1 MYKIGRLE
9 KGITLISL
17 VITIILLLILAGVS
31 IAILTGDNGLLER
44 ARTAR
49 ENTEKAEYKEIIRMA
64 QTEENITTD
73 RLRGKETKLNGIAE
87 ILNKDKK
94 LGEGTGTQITKEYQD
109 KENPR
114 LVIKTKEGWVYIV
127 TVDGIEEL
135 GKVEENIP
143 LDIEIKN
150 GDIKYLCDPDYWTDT
165 DVEVSLSIEKEEY
178 KEFNIQYSYDLKTWK
193 DYTEKLVV
201 EKNKEIYSRLSTGA
215 SVSKSYATGNVT
227 NIDKDKPTIGGITEG
242 FTIVSGNTGTITVS
256 SISDTGGSGLS
267 GIYISTSSTKPTA
280 KGVTWT
286 ENTASSYKKTVTT
299 GGTYYVWVKDSAG
312 NVSDAK
318 TCTVTAET
326 AIAKVENI
334 YYSSIANAINSI
346 SSSGNVVM
354 CTDTTEHVTIPSG
367 KNINLNTNSK
377 TITGILK
384 NNGTV
389 TISGGG
395 SIWYHTGYAMINNA
409 NATLESGSISL
420 ASGGYE
426 AVYNKG
432 TFIMRGGNISSSG
445 NVAVMN
451 NKKFYMTAGTLSGAN
466 YALVTRGENAV
477 SSITGGNIENNSTA
491 HFAIQVDDNGA
502 AYIYNTTITS
512 PQYAIALASNNSY
525 GHGVRLIDC
534 NISGR
539 LVNNTTGTF
548 TEVVRTST
556 GYNIYYYDS
565 IASVSAVQFP
575 TWTSAND
582 QDDLIWH
589 EGQIGTRSG
598 SRCFWYE
605 VKKSEHNNET
615 GKYNTHIYAD
625 NVCKDGFSYT
635 VK

>member
-44 ARTAR
+44 ARIAR

-114 LVIKTKEGWVYIV
+114 LVIKTKEDWVYIV

-150 GDIKYLCDPDYWTDT
+150 GDIKYLCDPDYWTNT
-165 DVEVSLSIEKEEY
+165 DVEVSLNIEKEEY

-318 TCTVTAET
+318 TCTVTVAT
-326 AIAKVENI
+326 AIAKVENTN
-334 YYSSIANAINSI
+334 YSSINKAIEAI
-346 SSSGNVVM
+346 SSSGTVAILNDTRENVV
-354 CTDTTEHVTIPSG
+354 IPQG
-367 KNINLNTNSK
+367 KDI
-377 TITGILK
+377 
-384 NNGTV
+384 
-389 TISGGG
+389 
-395 SIWYHTGYAMINNA
+395 
-409 NATLESGSISL
+409 SISL
-420 ASGGYE
+420 NS
-426 AVYNKG
+426 K
-432 TFIMRGGNISSSG
+432 RISAD
-445 NVAVMN
+445 NEVITN
-451 NKKFYMTAGTLSGAN
+451 YGTLRIYNGYVSSWNTSGVVVDHTYGAIFNMGILYADGVHLSGWTGIYNDGAN
-466 YALVTRGENAV
+466 AQAIVASV
-477 SSITGGNIENNSTA
+477 SSINAKYGLSTYGGAKTWMYGGWINAENM
-491 HFAIQVDDNGA
+491 G
-502 AYIYNTTITS
+502 
-512 PQYAIALASNNSY
+512 
-525 GHGVRLIDC
+525 
-534 NISGR
+534 
-539 LVNNTTGTF
+539 VNNMLGTTYVDKVTINNQEI
-548 TEVVRTST
+548 TNTYTS
-556 GYNIYYYDS
+556 N
-565 IASVSAVQFP
+565 
-575 TWTSAND
+575 
-582 QDDLIWH
+582 
-589 EGQIGTRSG
+589 
-598 SRCFWYE
+598 
-605 VKKSEHNNET
+605 
-615 GKYNTHIYAD
+615 
-625 NVCKDGFSYT
+625 
-635 VK
+635 